1 MKSTYVYALLVLVL
15 VGGLIVVRNST
26 ERGAGKVTDL
36 DPFIGCLAEKGA
48 TFYGAFWCPHCQAQK
63 ALLKNSAK
71 ISEIYVECSTPD
83 MKGQTQVC
91 IDKEITGYPAWDFAD
106 GSRADGEQTL
116 EELAEKTGCVLPTTT
131 S

>member
-1 MKSTYVYALLVLVL
+1 MKSIYLYVLLVLVL
-15 VGGLIVVRNST
+15 VAGLVLVRNST
-26 ERGAGKVTDL
+26 EPTSKVTAL

-63 ALLKNSAK
+63 ALFENSAK
-71 ISEIYVECSTPD
+71 VADVYVECSTPD
-83 MKGQTQVC
+83 MKGQTPVC
-91 IDKEITGYPAWDFAD
+91 IEKGVTGYPTWEFAD

-116 EELAEKTGCVLPTTT
+116 EELATKTGCVLPTTT

>member
-1 MKSTYVYALLVLVL
+1 MKLTYVYVLLVLVL
-15 VGGLIVVRNST
+15 VAGLVFVRNST
-26 ERGAGKVTDL
+26 EQTSKVTAL

-63 ALLKNSAK
+63 ALLENSAK
-71 ISEIYVECSTPD
+71 IADVYVECSTPD

-91 IDKEITGYPAWDFAD
+91 IEKGVTGYPTWDFAD
-106 GSRADGEQTL
+106 GSRANGEQTL